1 MRIHGLELGG
11 RERRYGSEASPR
23 SPDSG
28 PAPGPASNLSQ
39 RTGLNPTAHAGAP
52 AQVPSRADLCYIEAM
67 EGYYDHHPTALLAR
81 PLALTGFCGAGV
93 EMVAHALCWRTGIPF
108 FSSDRQLEHD
118 LGSDLAVARMTF
130 GDRAAGLERA
140 VILRALERR
149 PPPVIALGEGALV
162 DAPTLERVTQAA
174 TLVYLEADP
183 AELLRR
189 IHAQRAQGP
198 SRFLPTVPL
207 DIADPA
213 ELAPL
218 LAAREP
224 GYRRAQHVLAIAG
237 RHPHVL
243 AAAILTLVG
252 VEA

>member
-1 MRIHGLELGG
+1 
-11 RERRYGSEASPR
+11 
-23 SPDSG
+23 
-28 PAPGPASNLSQ
+28 
-39 RTGLNPTAHAGAP
+39 
-52 AQVPSRADLCYIEAM
+52 M

-81 PLALTGFCGAGV
+81 PLAITGFCGAGV
-93 EMVAHALCWRTGIPF
+93 EMVAHALSWRTGIPF

-130 GDRAAGLERA
+130 GDRVLELERA
-140 VILRALERR
+140 VIRRALSRR
-149 PPPVIALGEGALV
+149 PSPVIALGDSSLL
-162 DAPTLERVTQAA
+162 DPPTLEQVTQAA
-174 TLVYLEADP
+174 TLVYLEAEA

-207 DIADPA
+207 DVAEPA

-224 GYRRAQHVLAIAG
+224 GYRRAHHVLPIAG
-237 RHPHVL
+237 RHPHTL
-243 AAAILTLVG
+243 AAAILALVG
-252 VEA
+252 VDA